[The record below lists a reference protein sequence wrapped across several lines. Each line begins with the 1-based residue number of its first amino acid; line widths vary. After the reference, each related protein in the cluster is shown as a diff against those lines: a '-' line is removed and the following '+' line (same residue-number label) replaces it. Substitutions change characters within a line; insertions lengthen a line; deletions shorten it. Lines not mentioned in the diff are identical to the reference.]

1 VALLDQPAA
10 THTPSNE
17 GALASAFPA
26 LAGQAGE
33 APRRHKVL
41 LFIPHL
47 QQGGAERQI
56 LALCARLPP
65 NFEPILCV
73 ADDRIHYTD
82 QLPPGQPRHILGV
95 RTMGPQAMR
104 KLAAVL
110 AREKPDILH
119 CYRDKANFWGRLAA
133 RKSPVPIILTGVRN
147 RAIGLLY
154 LLTEWYLSRSTDRVL
169 TNSVGVVH
177 ELVRFARVKRAKIQV
192 LHNFIDLEQFHVPT
206 PDEKRD
212 ARAKFGIRDDELAL
226 LIPGRIGVQKHH
238 IGLVRA
244 LGMLRRRGILP
255 KKLRVLAAGRLHG
268 WLYTRLLPRYAKWH
282 GVADRLEFMGAVKQM
297 TALYHAADAMVLPSL
312 FEGLPNVVLEA
323 QASGLP
329 AVVSHAANLD
339 GIVLDQQSGFEVPTF
354 DSVALAD
361 ALAKMFAT
369 SPEERLRMGAAGRA
383 HVAQKFSP
391 ERILQETVKLYDSLL
406 AEKGLV

>member
-1 VALLDQPAA
+1 MAPQDQTGAK
-10 THTPSNE
+10 E
-17 GALASAFPA
+17 ALAFKDGLAPA
-26 LAGQAGE
+26 GPADACPPDL

-65 NFEPILCV
+65 RFEPILCV
-73 ADDRIHYTD
+73 ADDRIHYID

-95 RTMGPQAMR
+95 RHMGPQAMR
-104 KLAAVL
+104 KLTVVL
-110 AREKPDILH
+110 AQEHPHILH

-133 RKSPVPIILTGVRN
+133 RKAPVPVILTGVRN

-154 LLTEWYLSRSTDRVL
+154 LVTEWYLSRSTDRVL
-169 TNSVGVVH
+169 TNSVGVVR
-177 ELVRFARVKRAKIQV
+177 ELVRLARVKREKIQV
-192 LHNFIDLEQFHVPT
+192 LHNFIDLDEFHVPT
-206 PDEKRD
+206 PDERRM
-212 ARAKFGIRDDELAL
+212 ARAKFGLHDDEFAL
-226 LIPGRIGVQKHH
+226 LIPGRVGVQKHH
-238 IGLVRA
+238 LGLVRA
-244 LGMLRRRGILP
+244 LGVLRRRGLLP
-255 KKLRVLAAGRLHG
+255 AKLRVLAAGRLHG
-268 WLYTRLLPRYAKWH
+268 WRYTRLLSCYARWH
-282 GVADRLEFMGAVKQM
+282 GVADRLEFLGAVKDM

-339 GIVLDQQSGFEVPTF
+339 GIVSDKEGGFEVPTF
-354 DSVALAD
+354 DAAALAD

-369 SPEERLRMGAAGRA
+369 SPEERFRMGACGRA

-391 ERILQETVKLYDSLL
+391 ERILRETVQLYDSLL
-406 AEKGLV
+406 AEKGLA

>member
-1 VALLDQPAA
+1 MSLQDQPTATADPPREAA
-10 THTPSNE
+10 IP
-17 GALASAFPA
+17 AFVCQP
-26 LAGQAGE
+26 GQA
-33 APRRHKVL
+33 PHRHKVL

-73 ADDRIHYTD
+73 ADDRIHYAD
-82 QLPPGQPRHILGV
+82 QLPPDQPRYIFGH
-95 RTMGPQAMR
+95 RRMGLTTMR

-110 AREKPDILH
+110 EKEKPEILH

-133 RKSPVPIILTGVRN
+133 RRAHVPVILTGVRN

-177 ELVRFARVKRAKIQV
+177 ELVRFARVKREKIQV
-192 LHNFIDLEQFHVPT
+192 LHNFIDLDQFHIPT
-206 PDEKRD
+206 PEQKRE
-212 ARAKFGIRDDELAL
+212 ARARFGLHDDEFAL

-238 IGLVRA
+238 LGLVRA
-244 LGMLRRRGILP
+244 LGLLRRRGLLP
-255 KKLRVLAAGRLHG
+255 PKLRVLAAGRLHG
-268 WLYTRLLPRYAKWH
+268 WLYAQLLRRYARWH
-282 GVADRLEFMGAVKQM
+282 GVADRFEFMGAVKQM
-297 TALYHAADAMVLPSL
+297 ADLYRAADTMVLPSL
-312 FEGLPNVVLEA
+312 FEGMPNVVLEA

-329 AVVSHAANLD
+329 VVVSHAANLD
-339 GIVLDQQSGFEVPTF
+339 GIVRDSESGFEVPTC
-354 DSVALAD
+354 DGTALAD

-369 SPEERLRMGAAGRA
+369 SPEQRLHMGEAGRA
-383 HVAQKFSP
+383 HVARTFSP
-391 ERILQETVKLYDSLL
+391 ERILQETVNLYETLL
-406 AEKGLV
+406 AEKGIV